1 LIFIK
6 GRNPGLPENPGT
18 FDFQNAMSSHPTAL
32 SATST
37 RQAFQRKLALIWA
50 IGTLLPLAVL
60 AALYVL
66 APLPMHAATG
76 AVWVVSG
83 LLQTARRREAGWQPV
98 KIVRRLSA

>member
-1 LIFIK
+1 MPRI
-6 GRNPGLPENPGT
+6 
-18 FDFQNAMSSHPTAL
+18 Q
-32 SATST
+32 ATPPAAPS
-37 RQAFQRKLALIWA
+37 RKAFQRKLALIWA

-60 AALYVL
+60 ATLYVL
-66 APLPMHAATG
+66 APLPMNAATLEILSTANRFAGTVVLVHWAATG